1 VDIDLYSP
9 HAVAVFTLAFV
20 LLAFEAGRLL
30 GRLKGG
36 GDKEHEAQTSSIVG
50 SMLGLIAFLLAFTFA
65 FAADRYDDRKSLVR
79 EEANAIGTAFLRSA
93 FLPEAGQAEASG
105 LLRRYVDLTLEATR
119 ARDPD
124 RIRQLVEE
132 SVPIQEGLW
141 RMAVVEARRDLNS
154 DVAALYI
161 EALNEMFDIR
171 STRIAVAL
179 EAPMPVGVWLVLYAV
194 ILLGSMGVGY
204 HGALV
209 RSSRS
214 WTLPLLAVSFALVVG
229 LISALD
235 RLGSS
240 LVPVPQ
246 GPLLSLKAS
255 IEAPA
260 AGRRE

>member
-1 VDIDLYSP
+1 MDIHVYSP
-9 HAVAVFTLAFV
+9 LAVAGFTLVFV

-30 GRLKGG
+30 GRLNTRR
-36 GDKEHEAQTSSIVG
+36 KEENEAQTSTIVG

-93 FLPEAGQAEASG
+93 FLPEAEQAEASS
-105 LLRRYVDLTLEATR
+105 LFRRYVDLTLEATR
-119 ARDPD
+119 ERDPD
-124 RIRQLVEE
+124 LIRRKVEE
-132 SVPIQEGLW
+132 SVPIQDALW
-141 RMAVVEARRDLNS
+141 RVAVAEARRDLNS

-179 EAPMPVGVWLVLYAV
+179 ETLMPIGIWLALYAV
-194 ILLGSMGVGY
+194 ILLGSVGVGY
-204 HGALV
+204 HGTLIGSA
-209 RSSRS
+209 RS

-235 RLGSS
+235 RLDSS

-246 GPLLSLKAS
+246 GSLIALKATMDS
-255 IEAPA
+255 MATA
-260 AGRRE
+260 R